1 MGARRDA
8 VRRPD
13 ELDQGRPLG
22 ASPAEPPGEPGL
34 PQAGSPVGREI
45 SVLSAEH
52 PPVSVRPLAEQGQP
66 QPGAGPQ
73 VR

>member
-1 MGARRDA
+1 MEARRDA
-8 VRRPD
+8 VDRPD
-13 ELDQGRPLG
+13 EPDRGQPLG
-22 ASPAEPPGEPGL
+22 AYPAERPGEPGL
-34 PQAGSPVGREI
+34 PQAGSPAATEI

-52 PPVSVRPLAEQGQP
+52 LLVLARQRVVQGQP